1 MNRKKMLLLS
11 IAVLSVIFL
20 FWNLRLSAGT
30 EQQPYRVLDKA
41 DGYEIR
47 LYPPAMFAS
56 VTKSGQMMDIGSD
69 GFRELAGY
77 IFGGNSSGEKIAM
90 TAPVVFSPA
99 KENEA
104 STEMRFVMPA
114 GYTAEALPAPRSKQV
129 QLWES
134 DTVFMAV
141 RRFGG
146 FASNKDIE
154 READELRACLRKAG
168 IAFEDKV
175 VFMAYNPPYQLAG
188 RRNEVAF
195 VVQPSQ

>member
-1 MNRKKMLLLS
+1 MLLVSVVLLS
-11 IAVLSVIFL
+11 GLFL

-56 VTKSGQMMDIGSD
+56 VTKSGHMMDIGND

-90 TAPVVFSPA
+90 TAPVVFAP
-99 KENEA
+99 ENGNAER
-104 STEMRFVMPA
+104 TEMRFVMPE
-114 GYTAEALPAPRSKQV
+114 GYTAEALPTPRSEQV
-129 QLWES
+129 RLWES

-154 READELRACLRKAG
+154 READELRACLHTAG
-168 IAFEDKV
+168 IAFEDQV
-175 VFMAYNPPYQLAG
+175 VFMAYNPPFQLVG

-195 VVQPSQ
+195 VVQPKQ

>member
-175 VFMAYNPPYQLAG
+175 VFMAYN
-188 RRNEVAF
+188 
-195 VVQPSQ
+195 